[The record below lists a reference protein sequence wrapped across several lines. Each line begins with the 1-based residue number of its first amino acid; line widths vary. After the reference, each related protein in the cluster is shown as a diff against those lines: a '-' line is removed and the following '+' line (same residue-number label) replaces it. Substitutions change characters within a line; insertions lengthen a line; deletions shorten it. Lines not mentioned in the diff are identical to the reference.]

1 MITFDDF
8 KKMDMRI
15 GKILSAEKVEGTD
28 KLMKIE
34 IDLGTEK
41 RQLVAGIA
49 DMYEPH
55 SLIGKE
61 IPVLMNLEPRKIRGF
76 ESQGMI
82 LAVDVEG
89 KPVIMH
95 PDREVPPGSAIR

>member
-8 KKMDMRI
+8 KKIDMRI
-15 GKILSAEKVEGTD
+15 GKVLSAKKVEGTD
-28 KLMKIE
+28 KLMQIE

-61 IPVLMNLEPRKIRGF
+61 IPVLMNLEPRKIRGI

-82 LAVDVEG
+82 LAVDVGG

-95 PDREVPPGSAIR
+95 PDREVPPGSSIK